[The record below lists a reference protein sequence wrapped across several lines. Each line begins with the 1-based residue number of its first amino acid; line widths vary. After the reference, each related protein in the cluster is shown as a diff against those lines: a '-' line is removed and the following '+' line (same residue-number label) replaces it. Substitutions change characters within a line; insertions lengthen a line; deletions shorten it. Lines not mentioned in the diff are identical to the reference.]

1 LKANAQ
7 KTVAAAKDSASS
19 KKNTPRG
26 KGNKTK
32 KSKSKSKPNNS
43 NSKQV
48 LKPIARS
55 LLFMVSLLIWINLI
69 SIT

>member
-7 KTVAAAKDSASS
+7 KTIAAASS

-32 KSKSKSKPNNS
+32 KSKSKPNNS

-55 LLFMVSLLIWINLI
+55 LLFTVSLLIWINLI